1 MIEVDFCNDVNSKY
15 YGHFF
20 LRPQGD
26 DFHDIIDVLK
36 ENNLRFDPTSK
47 AWICSSRSLGK
58 IKSAIDLDPCI
69 KDKTLSVSELV
80 KYQINQYES
89 QLKELE
95 MAKKRMVYH
104 SELMH
109 FNALPGKHPYENYQM
124 QDFINALSR
133 NRFLFAWDVGLGKSW
148 ALTALLEHLRFYNII
163 NKCVLFTSGIGV

>member
-1 MIEVDFCNDVNSKY
+1 
-15 YGHFF
+15 
-20 LRPQGD
+20 
-26 DFHDIIDVLK
+26 
-36 ENNLRFDPTSK
+36 
-47 AWICSSRSLGK
+47 
-58 IKSAIDLDPCI
+58 
-69 KDKTLSVSELV
+69 
-80 KYQINQYES
+80 
-89 QLKELE
+89 

-163 NKCVLFTSGIGV
+163 NKCVLFTSGIGVWNLKSVASFPMPFIILTSHRTYTALIQFKIFLRSRTVRNISFGFRKTRTFSFIGNQ